1 MRGRGIFTTLAPKT
15 RRLAR
20 HATLLPGLLLFV
32 EVSLC
37 VAPGHPR
44 IPRHRIG
51 SHGAALL
58 RSLSDKGV
66 VAETPEASLA
76 NISAAVF
83 TFPGSGSNIQF
94 TLVMSTP

>member
-1 MRGRGIFTTLAPKT
+1 MRRRGILVHSPPKT
-15 RRLAR
+15 RRLTK

-44 IPRHRIG
+44 ILRHRIG

-66 VAETPEASLA
+66 VAETPEARLA
-76 NISAAVF
+76 NISATVF
-83 TFPGSGSNIQF
+83 TFPGSGSNI
-94 TLVMSTP
+94 